1 MSILSDL
8 VKMYELWGTWKDKQI
23 SEPEEE
29 LVITAL
35 EANGQ
40 LFVFETSLD
49 GEFVSIGTRY
59 YLDER
64 DPAVRARYLEALE
77 KCFAE
82 GSSVPKVASS
92 SVCQDPVSTPPATR
106 PTDAGRRS
114 TLGSTAASQ
123 PRRVRR

>member
-82 GSSVPKVASS
+82 RFVA
-92 SVCQDPVSTPPATR
+92 VDP
-106 PTDAGRRS
+106 RS
-114 TLGSTAASQ
+114 A
-123 PRRVRR
+123 RVRIHLRARPPRLLRASRQRVYRRTAGARWPARI

>member
-77 KCFAE
+77 KLFRRGLVRHE
-82 GSSVPKVASS
+82 GGQLFCLSGSGFDAARHSADRRRPAL
-92 SVCQDPVSTPPATR
+92 DPW
-106 PTDAGRRS
+106 
-114 TLGSTAASQ
+114 LH
-123 PRRVRR
+123 RRVPAP